1 MKKEYFGQYGKVSK
15 IVVNTNNAYNPK
27 GSNGPS
33 FSAYVTYS
41 CEREASM
48 AIIVSHLFL
57 KMPASYLS
65 DILIHYWDYFLAGI
79 R

>member
-48 AIIVSHLFL
+48 AIIVSYLFFVIL
-57 KMPASYLS
+57 LLLLPAALLEF
-65 DILIHYWDYFLAGI
+65 I
-79 R
+79 

>member
-48 AIIVSHLFL
+48 AIIVSHLFENTCFL
-57 KMPASYLS
+57 PLPYSYSL
-65 DILIHYWDYFLAGI
+65 WDYFLTGF